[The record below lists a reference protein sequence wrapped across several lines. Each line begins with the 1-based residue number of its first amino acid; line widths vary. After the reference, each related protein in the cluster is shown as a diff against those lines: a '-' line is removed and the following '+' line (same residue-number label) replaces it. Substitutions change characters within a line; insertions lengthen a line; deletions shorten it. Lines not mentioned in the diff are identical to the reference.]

1 MIYQSLCTNAQ
12 LVEVLCLTDEQP
24 LLDDIDEEGA
34 GIFAVRRA
42 DFDDTPETEKKRE
55 DMLFVPSVFSGR
67 YIVTWVTTAIHA
79 CQYILLYEKISKF

>member
-34 GIFAVRRA
+34 GIFAVRR
-42 DFDDTPETEKKRE
+42 E
-55 DMLFVPSVFSGR
+55 
-67 YIVTWVTTAIHA
+67 
-79 CQYILLYEKISKF
+79 

>member
-1 MIYQSLCTNAQ
+1 MIYQSLHTNGQ

-42 DFDDTPETEKKRE
+42 DFDDTPETEKKKE
-55 DMLFVPSVFSGR
+55 DMLFVPSVFASK
-67 YIVTWVTTAIHA
+67 YIMIGHVICSFCIRW
-79 CQYILLYEKISKF
+79 